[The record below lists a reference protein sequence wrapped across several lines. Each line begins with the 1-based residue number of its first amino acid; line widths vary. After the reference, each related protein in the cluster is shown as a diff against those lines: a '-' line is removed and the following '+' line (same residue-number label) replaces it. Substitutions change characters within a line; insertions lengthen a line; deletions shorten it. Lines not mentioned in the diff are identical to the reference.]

1 VLHQLLRRRADD
13 PLAAGGGRMRPPVRC
28 LLAAA
33 SVAALAACGVTTG
46 GPPEQLAPSDVPYG
60 LLSSAP
66 TTAAPSPVPPVADR
80 PRVYLVSAD
89 DVLVATGREVGAGN
103 VRDRLADLLD
113 ELTTGPTRE
122 ELDAE
127 LTTALPPGTDLSVD
141 AVAGDVVTVDLTG
154 PGEAPSGL
162 QSRLAVAQIVLTATS
177 LPEVGAVLLTSDGD
191 PLEAPLPSG
200 ELSTAPLVARD
211 FEPLVVAPPS

>member
-1 VLHQLLRRRADD
+1 
-13 PLAAGGGRMRPPVRC
+13 M
-28 LLAAA
+28 LAAA
-33 SVAALAACGVTTG
+33 VVSALAGCGVTTG
-46 GPPEQLAPSDVPYG
+46 GPPDRLAASEVPYG
-60 LLSSAP
+60 LLSPAP
-66 TTAAPSPVPPVADR
+66 TTVAPSPVPPMGDR

-89 DVLVATGREVGAGN
+89 DVLVATGREAGTGT
-103 VRDRLADLLD
+103 VRDRLAELLD
-113 ELTTGPTRE
+113 QLTTGPTSE

-127 LTTALPPGTDLSVD
+127 LTTALPPGTELSVD
-141 AVAGDVVTVDLTG
+141 AVAGDVVTVDLIG

-211 FEPLVVAPPS
+211 FESLVVTPPS